1 MLRILLTDD
10 HPILRTGMR
19 SLLEQLDND
28 GVEIT
33 ELCDGRAL
41 LNHLEQDD
49 DYDLLILD
57 LGLPEEDGYAC
68 LNYCRNYHVSLP
80 IVVFSAHA
88 NMAHALA
95 SLERGAMGF
104 LSKDYAPA
112 RILAILRQVL
122 AGEIFR
128 PDDLPVSDLPTPA
141 LPGDDEDVPLTG
153 VEARLRLGGLS
164 ERQVEILM
172 LLAQGTDTPEIGTVL
187 GLAPGTVRNH
197 LSFAFRKLQVENR
210 VQAIQKVQKII
221 RETTEG
227 LPS

>member
-19 SLLEQLDND
+19 SLLGQLDEA
-28 GVEIT
+28 GVEVT
-33 ELCDGRAL
+33 EICDGKAL

-57 LGLPEEDGYAC
+57 LGLPEEDGYTC
-68 LNYCRNYHVSLP
+68 LDYCRNYHVSLP
-80 IVVFSAHA
+80 VVVFSGHA

-112 RILAILRQVL
+112 RIIQILRQVL

-128 PDDLPVSDLPTPA
+128 PDDLPVSELPAPA
-141 LPGDDEDVPLTG
+141 LPGDDCLMPLTG

-172 LLAQGTDTPEIGTVL
+172 LLAQGMEAPEIATML

-197 LSFAFRKLQVENR
+197 LSFGFKKLKVENR
-210 VQAIQKVQKII
+210 FQAIQAIQKIA
-221 RETTEG
+221 REEEG
-227 LPS
+227 